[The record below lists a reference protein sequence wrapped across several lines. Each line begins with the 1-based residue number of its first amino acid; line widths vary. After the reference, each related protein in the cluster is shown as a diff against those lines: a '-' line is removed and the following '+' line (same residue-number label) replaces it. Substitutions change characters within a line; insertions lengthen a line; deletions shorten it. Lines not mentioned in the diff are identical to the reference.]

1 MRHKLKT
8 WREPFRALALGVKT
22 YEIRKEGD
30 RVFTPG
36 DILVLQE
43 WIPESESYTGHTIEA
58 HVAYL
63 TRGPAWDIPVGMVV
77 MSLVNIS
84 KVFYQPQA
92 QEPVVIDLEKAAS
105 HFKVFSVGSG
115 IQWAFPLLGVHVPN
129 SVMDTWT
136 PEEKLAAHAWAK
148 TALVNLFQ
156 VSSEA
161 TPPVPPHVEIWM
173 RDKK

>member
-8 WREPFRALALGVKT
+8 WKEPFRALALGIKT

-92 QEPVVIDLEKAAS
+92 QEPIVIDV
-105 HFKVFSVGSG
+105 FKESLKSFSKVGG
-115 IQWAFPLLGVHVPN
+115 MQLAFHLLGVHVPN
-129 SVMDTWT
+129 SVVDTWT
-136 PEEKLAAHAWAK
+136 QEEKLAAHAWAK

-156 VSSEA
+156 VSSEV